1 MPSVSL
7 TVYDGR
13 AIVTNQYEGLLVLP
27 YLFGAELWPNNIRS
41 FGAALSQMFHW
52 LFYFAVNKG
61 VPSMLSSMDNWGTF
75 LFFAGWCFIALVYVF
90 VCVPETSGLSLEAID
105 HLFEGPFWQMTRR
118 AKTVRH
124 EAVIGIDTGDV
135 ESAEHIDEE
144 FGKPNKI

>member
-1 MPSVSL
+1 LVSSA
-7 TVYDGR
+7 VVDV
-13 AIVTNQYEGLLVLP
+13 AEVSSNQFTGLLVLP

-105 HLFEGPFWQMTRR
+105 YLFEGPFWQMTRR
-118 AKTVRH
+118 AKEVRH
-124 EAVIGIDTGDV
+124 EAVDGVDIGD
-135 ESAEHIDEE
+135 AEFEGKIEE
-144 FGKPNKI
+144 VFGKQDKMV